1 MAKTYFG
8 GIRKFLVALGKST
21 FKKKKKMLIRAEFET
36 LISGNNFQVRELKN

>member
-21 FKKKKKMLIRAEFET
+21 FKKKKMLIRAEFET